1 MLKSSYEVYDYT
13 IVTQSKKGTDM
24 SEQNSKEI
32 RSKVTEDGEIEIS
45 IATVKKPTPAEDEV
59 LIRVEAAPIN
69 PSDLGLLLSFAADLS
84 SIRVSGDGDQT
95 VTSMKIHPALM
106 NAMKPRLG
114 QSMPVGNEGAGVVED
129 AGANAKELI
138 GKTVGLA
145 GGAMYSQYRCVPAS
159 SCLVMND
166 GTSSKEAASSF
177 VNPLTALA
185 FIETMKM
192 EKHSAIVHT
201 AAASNLGQ
209 MLVKICKD
217 DNIPLINIVRKT
229 EQEKILKD
237 LGAKY
242 VCNTGDSDFTEN
254 LIAALVETGA
264 TLGFD
269 ATGGG
274 NNGELPGQILSAMEV
289 AANKTAKEYSRYG
302 SDTYKQVYI
311 YGGLDPSP
319 TILKRAF
326 GMSWGLGG
334 WLLTPMIGKIGM
346 ERFQQMRKRVAA
358 EIKTTFASN
367 YAAEIS
373 LEEMLQPDNIKS
385 YAKQAT
391 GEKYL
396 VSPHK

>member
-1 MLKSSYEVYDYT
+1 
-13 IVTQSKKGTDM
+13 M
-24 SEQNSKEI
+24 SGQNSKEI
-32 RSKVTEDGEIEIS
+32 RSKVTEDGKIEIS
-45 IATVKKPTPAEDEV
+45 IATVAKPTPGEDEV

-84 SIRVSGDGDQT
+84 TINVAGDGDQT

-114 QSMPVGNEGAGVVED
+114 QSMPVGNEGAGIVED
-129 AGANAKELI
+129 AGANAQELI

-159 SCLVMND
+159 SCLIMND
-166 GTSSKEAASSF
+166 GTSSREAASSF

-217 DNIPLINIVRKT
+217 DNIPLINIVRKPD
-229 EQEKILKD
+229 QEKILKD

-242 VCNTGDSDFTEN
+242 VCNTSDSDFTKS
-254 LIAALVETGA
+254 LITALIETGA

-274 NNGELPGQILSAMEV
+274 NNGELPGQILSAMEI

-346 ERFQQMRKRVAA
+346 EKFQQMRMRVAA

-373 LEEMLQPDNIKS
+373 LEEMLQPETIKS